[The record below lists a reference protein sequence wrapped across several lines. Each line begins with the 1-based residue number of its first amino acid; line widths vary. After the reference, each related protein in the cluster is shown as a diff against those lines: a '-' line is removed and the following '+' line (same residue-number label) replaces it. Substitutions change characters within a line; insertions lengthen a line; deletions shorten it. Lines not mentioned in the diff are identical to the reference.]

1 MMTVLINVLYIVYN
15 SSCLGPENSS
25 CEMYPFLSLSSCWKI
40 SSTSLSFSFIMFLNS
55 SASCPSAA
63 FICFFRYPLTCD
75 IPNVV
80 RFRQKSLSHSLPLI
94 NQTLYLI
101 PAQHVV
107 GILIDLLEHIGRGCG
122 VADVDQ
128 LHIKGQ
134 GGATG
139 NHIASSTIA
148 VRQTGGNG
156 QLPLLAHAHVGQ
168 SLVPSLDHLAGA
180 QLEGERLVPVK
191 AAMKRRIVFLL
202 FLCYRVGGKL

>member
-1 MMTVLINVLYIVYN
+1 MSLDSVRNH
-15 SSCLGPENSS
+15 
-25 CEMYPFLSLSSCWKI
+25 SLSI
-40 SSTSLSFSFIMFLNS
+40 YLS
-55 SASCPSAA
+55 
-63 FICFFRYPLTCD
+63 
-75 IPNVV
+75 
-80 RFRQKSLSHSLPLI
+80 LI
-94 NQTLYLI
+94 NQIPYLI

-122 VADVDQ
+122 VSDVDQ

-134 GGATG
+134 SGAPG

-191 AAMKRRIVFLL
+191 AAMKRRIDFLVI
-202 FLCYRVGGKL
+202 R